1 MQRAVE
7 FEEKLKNLPSLPGV
21 YLMKN
26 KAGKIIYVGKS
37 KCLKN
42 RVSSYFS
49 SYSNLTRKTSMLV
62 FNIYDFDIIVTSNE
76 VEALILENKLI
87 KKYNPKYNIKLKDA
101 KTYPY
106 IRINTESDFPTLSI
120 AHTKSNKNSKYFGP
134 YTSSIAAKN
143 IIKTLENTFRIPDCK
158 KSFTFGKKVC
168 RPCLNYHM
176 EKCIA
181 PCDGTVTKEQ
191 YVKIIDD
198 IILVLKGEW
207 KSVAEKLEKQMNS
220 ASQSLNFEKA
230 AKLRDSISNLK
241 RLSEKQLI
249 EKTSGAIQDYIG
261 FFESDAISA
270 VCFLKAYD
278 GVVQNKDTIFLTPD
292 EISDEYMLCDLIQ
305 RYYHSQIS
313 IPREIYM
320 SFEADDE
327 QLFDLENTLSS
338 LCGHKVT
345 IKTSKKGD
353 KKSLCEMAVSNA
365 RQESQTKLLQYKHDD
380 ELLYKIAKLLNLE
393 TIPER
398 IESYDI
404 SNSGNSDMYCG
415 MIVVKDGK
423 FSKKDYRSFSIKN
436 QDFQDDYGAMKQAL
450 DRRCNHLFKEDDESM
465 TNLPDLILLDGGVG
479 HVSTIKQ
486 LFFEKGIEIPVFG
499 MVKDQYHKTRTLTDG
514 ENQISIAKDKSV
526 FSFFY
531 KIQEEVHRYTF
542 SKMDASRR
550 KKVKTSSLSKI
561 KGIGEEKAKAL
572 IMHFG
577 SIDNIKNASIEE
589 LVNVKGISVS
599 VANNIIEYFK
609 NGELK
614 Q

>member
-106 IRINTESDFPTLSI
+106 IKINTDSDFPTLSI
-120 AHTKSNKNSKYFGP
+120 AHTKSNKNTKYFGP
-134 YTSSIAAKN
+134 YTSSVAAKN
-143 IIKTLENTFRIPDCK
+143 IIKTLENTFRIPNCK
-158 KSFTFGKKVC
+158 KSFAFGKKVC

-191 YVKIIDD
+191 YAKIIDD

-207 KSVAEKLEKQMNS
+207 KSVAEKLEKQMIS
-220 ASQSLNFEKA
+220 ASEDLNFEKA

-249 EKTSGAIQDYIG
+249 EKTSGAFQDYIG
-261 FFESDAISA
+261 FYESDAISA

-278 GVVQNKDTIFLTPD
+278 GVVQNKETIFLTPD
-292 EISDEYMLCDLIQ
+292 EISDVYMLCDLIQ

-313 IPREIYM
+313 IPREIYL
-320 SFEADDE
+320 SFEADNE
-327 QLFDLENTLSS
+327 LLIDLENTLSS
-338 LCGHKVT
+338 LSGHKVI

-353 KKSLCEMAVSNA
+353 KKSLCEMALNNA
-365 RQESQTKLLQYKHDD
+365 KQDSETKLLQYKHDD

-404 SNSGNSDMYCG
+404 SNSGKCDMYCG
-415 MIVVKDGK
+415 MIVINDGK

-436 QDFQDDYGAMKQAL
+436 QDFQDDYGAMRQAL
-450 DRRCNHLFKEDDESM
+450 DRRCEHIFKDDDVSM
-465 TNLPDLILLDGGVG
+465 TLLPDLILLDGGVG

-486 LFFEKGIEIPVFG
+486 LLSEKGLEIPVFG
-499 MVKDQYHKTRTLTDG
+499 MVKDEYHKTRTLTDG
-514 ENQISIAKDKSV
+514 VNEISIAKDKSV

-561 KGIGEEKAKAL
+561 KGIGEEKAKQL
-572 IMHFG
+572 ILHFG
-577 SIDNIKNASIEE
+577 SLDNIKKASPEE
-589 LVNVKGISVS
+589 LTNVKGISMS
-599 VANNIIEYFK
+599 VANNIVEYFK
-609 NGELK
+609 NGENK
-614 Q
+614 